1 MLSEM
6 ESKKA
11 KLTEAENKMVGNI
24 GYRDVQRILN
34 FIQTFF

>member
-1 MLSEM
+1 M

-11 KLTEAENKMVGNI
+11 KLIEAENKMVANI

-34 FIQTFF
+34 FI